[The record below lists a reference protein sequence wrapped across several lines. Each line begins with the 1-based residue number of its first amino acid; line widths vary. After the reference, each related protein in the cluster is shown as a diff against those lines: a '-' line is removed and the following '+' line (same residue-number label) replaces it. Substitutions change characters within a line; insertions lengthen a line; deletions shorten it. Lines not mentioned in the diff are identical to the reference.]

1 MLAKMNVME
10 KTAVGYKVQEG
21 KEKMKEGRKEG
32 RKKER
37 GNPAFKL
44 GNNSPSSKYNN

>member
-1 MLAKMNVME
+1 MLWK

-21 KEKMKEGRKEG
+21 NEKMKEGK
-32 RKKER
+32 KKER
-37 GNPAFKL
+37 GNPVFKL